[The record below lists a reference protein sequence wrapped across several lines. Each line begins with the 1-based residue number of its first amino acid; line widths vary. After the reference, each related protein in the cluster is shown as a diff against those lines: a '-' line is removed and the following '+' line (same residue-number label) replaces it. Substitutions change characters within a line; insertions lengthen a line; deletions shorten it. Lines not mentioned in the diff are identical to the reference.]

1 VQPLVLAEVCLSGQ
15 LLWLL
20 PVTAGR
26 GRELQMG
33 DEQAAN
39 GKPSD
44 PMDAFRS
51 MRDTYL
57 DAWAKAMVETVNTD
71 AYAKT
76 TGVVLDTY
84 LSASS
89 PFREAVEKAML
100 RVLEQLSMPSRADFV
115 ALADRATN
123 IEMRLDD
130 MDAKLDRI
138 VKLLTK
144 PAANNIKPGP
154 AQPSRQNKQK
164 TKGAK

>member
-1 VQPLVLAEVCLSGQ
+1 
-15 LLWLL
+15 
-20 PVTAGR
+20 
-26 GRELQMG
+26 MG

-39 GKPSD
+39 GKPPD
-44 PMDAFRS
+44 PMEAFRD

-76 TGVVLDTY
+76 SGAVLDTY

-100 RVLEQLSMPSRADFV
+100 RVLEQLSMPSRADFIS
-115 ALADRATN
+115 LADRVTN

-138 VKLLTK
+138 VGVLIKPVSAGRARNPK
-144 PAANNIKPGP
+144 PAAPKP
-154 AQPSRQNKQK
+154 RNKPK
-164 TKGAK
+164 AKGAK

>member
-1 VQPLVLAEVCLSGQ
+1 MA
-15 LLWLL
+15 
-20 PVTAGR
+20 
-26 GRELQMG
+26 
-33 DEQAAN
+33 DEPGNQ
-39 GKPSD
+39 GKTYD
-44 PMDAFRS
+44 PMNAFRDV
-51 MRDTYL
+51 RDSYL

-76 TGVVLDTY
+76 TGTMLDTY

-100 RVLEQLSMPSRADFV
+100 RVLEQLSMPSRADFMG
-115 ALADRATN
+115 LAERAVN

-138 VKLLTK
+138 EKLLTK
-144 PAANNIKPGP
+144 PVAAQRSRMRRR
-154 AQPSRQNKQK
+154 AAPSRQNQQK